1 VYQVLN
7 PAELL
12 RREPVAEAEAGGRT
26 RPRIRMR
33 TVWLLGLCSLFT
45 DISSEMVVAIL
56 PLYLVA
62 VGGFSPLA
70 FGIIDGLYNG
80 ATAILMLA
88 SGYIGDRWRRHKE
101 VATAGY
107 GISAICKLLLAV
119 VGPALSSIGAIV
131 LLDRAGK
138 GIRTAPRD
146 AMISLSVPREKL
158 GVAFGLHRALD
169 TTGAMLGPLV
179 AFLILAVAPLAF
191 GAIFVVSFFIAL
203 IGLGILVLLVQ
214 QRRAVP
220 DAAEPAPAPSLRGA
234 AGLLKVRRYRMVLI
248 AGVVLSLATASDAFV
263 FLALEDSVDLGSTL
277 FPLLFVG
284 SASTFMLL
292 AIPMGRIAD
301 RYGRGRVL
309 LGGYALLFCVYAAL
323 LLPIGGWPLV
333 VLALALLGGYYAATD
348 GVLMALGAT
357 VVPEELRGSGLAL
370 LRTATSVARM
380 VASLTFGLLWTLG
393 GIDLAIACFGAALVA
408 ATLLAA
414 VVLHRTPEPA
424 HG

>member
-12 RREPVAEAEAGGRT
+12 QERREPAAEEGT
-26 RPRIRMR
+26 RSRGRMR
-33 TVWLLGLCSLFT
+33 VVFLLGLTSLFT

-70 FGIIDGLYNG
+70 FGVIDGLYNG

-88 SGYIGDRWRRHKE
+88 SGYIGDRWKKHKE

-107 GISAICKLLLAV
+107 GISAVCKLLLAIA
-119 VGPALSSIGAIV
+119 GTALSSIGAIV

-146 AMISLSVPREKL
+146 AMISLSVPRERL

-191 GAIFVVSFFIAL
+191 GTIFVVSFFIAL

-214 QRRAVP
+214 PRRAVP
-220 DAAEPAPAPSLRGA
+220 DAADPAPAPSLRGA
-234 AGLLKVRRYRMVLI
+234 TGLLKDRRYRMVLI

-309 LGGYALLFCVYAAL
+309 LGGYALLFCVYAVL

-333 VLALALLGGYYAATD
+333 ALALALLGGYYAATD

-393 GIDLAIACFGAALVA
+393 GIDMAIACFGGALVV

-414 VVLHRTPEPA
+414 AVLLRTPEPA